1 MYHPTGIAKLS
12 KTQLKNLIEGKRVRI
27 KKGSHHTVHLT
38 EHQLKGLH
46 SKHAMGKAHTIQFT
60 PHQTSAQGA
69 GLMQDLYHFV
79 KRTPYIRNAVNS
91 GIRAGKKHLHHGVNY
106 LSTKAHQKIGEIPF
120 IEGHGIGGM
129 ALSGAGELAGA
140 IGGPGSGEAKAV
152 LQTLGSIGNFL
163 GLGLRGPKKGH
174 KATPA
179 QLAALARGRAT
190 RDANR
195 QARGLTILGSSG
207 RHHLYKKPTEK
218 QLNAIAHAR
227 TKRHSKKLGG
237 ALYVA

>member
-1 MYHPTGIAKLS
+1 MYFESHIAKL
-12 KTQLKNLIEGKRVRI
+12 TRHQLRNLLEGKRVRI
-27 KKGSHHTVHLT
+27 KKGTHHKIHLT
-38 EHQLKGLH
+38 KHQIHGLEK
-46 SKHAMGKAHTIQFT
+46 KHIVGKAHTIQFT
-60 PHQTSAQGA
+60 PEQAKHQGA
-69 GLMQDLYHFV
+69 GLMQDLYNFV

-106 LSTKAHQKIGEIPF
+106 LSATAHRKIEGIPS
-120 IEGHGIGGM
+120 IEGHGLGGM

-163 GLGLRGPKKGH
+163 GLGLKKGH
-174 KATPA
+174 HKKATPA

-195 QARGLTILGSSG
+195 RTKALHILGASG
-207 RHHLYKKPTEK
+207 RRDLYKK
-218 QLNAIAHAR
+218 A
-227 TKRHSKKLGG
+227 GG